1 MKAEN
6 KIKKWLETCVN
17 PFYIVITIII
27 LLMFIVYGW
36 KVSNEYNRRENIEN
50 SIRKLTHQVDSLS
63 IEIKTLKGNVTK

>member
-1 MKAEN
+1 MKSEN
-6 KIKKWLETCVN
+6 KIKKWLETCVE

-50 SIRKLTHQVDSLS
+50 SIHKLTHQVDSLS